1 MLGRASFL
9 FAGQVTLSTSLRK
22 IFSHSAVTLV
32 GTALSALLSVVYVSL
47 GARLLGPDGY
57 GKVGATIA
65 LANLFFLALN
75 PLETGITLGVA
86 RLSGR
91 GELDALRQFS
101 RSMLRGLALLGA
113 LLLLAFAALVWALD
127 ESFFFASRDA
137 TLWLG
142 VFCAAA
148 FVACGPRAGMRG
160 SERFGAL
167 AINIVLESAVRAA
180 VGLGLL
186 WAGGGPGAMLAGYG
200 VGMSVAVLHGEW
212 ALRKGLGPIP
222 ARARGPTDLRAD
234 VLLPLRSLSAP
245 LLGLNLYLVTVSNLD
260 VLSATRFLDATQA
273 GLYAGAASLTRMVPV
288 AVQPLLLVLFSR
300 LAAESAAGKDTRA
313 TLRLGTLIVVSALG
327 SSLLVPLA
335 CGKWVLSLLLG
346 DAFLG
351 AHAVLLTQWA
361 TACVVTTQFFAAESM
376 LATSRLRAGWLFAV
390 PAFVLF
396 ATLWLFHDSAVT
408 IARASF
414 AVCAVMGSLTCLVL
428 ARLRRA
434 PDPASTTST

>member
-1 MLGRASFL
+1 
-9 FAGQVTLSTSLRK
+9 VTLSTSIRK
-22 IFSHSAVTLV
+22 IFSHSATTLA
-32 GTALSALLSVVYVSL
+32 GTALSALLSVAYVSL
-47 GARLLGPDGY
+47 GARWLGPDGY
-57 GKVGATIA
+57 GTVGATIA

-91 GELDALRQFS
+91 GELGALREFS
-101 RSMLRGLALLGA
+101 GSILRGLSLLGG
-113 LLLLAFAALVWALD
+113 LLLVAFVALV
-127 ESFFFASRDA
+127 SFFDALGFASRDA
-137 TLWLG
+137 ALWLG

-167 AINIVLESAVRAA
+167 AINVVLESAVRAA

-212 ALRKGLGPIP
+212 AQRAWFRSRADLSARQTRTRLRE
-222 ARARGPTDLRAD
+222 D

-245 LLGLNLYLVTVSNLD
+245 LLGLNLYLVLVSNLD
-260 VLSATRFLDATQA
+260 VLAATRFLDATQA

-288 AVQPLLLVLFSR
+288 AAQPLLLVLFSR
-300 LAAESAAGKDTRA
+300 LAAESAAREDTRG
-313 TLRLGTLIVVSALG
+313 TLRFGTLIVVSAL
-327 SSLLVPLA
+327 SISMLIPLVG
-335 CGKWVLSLLLG
+335 GKWVLSLLLG

-351 AHAVLLTQWA
+351 AHSVLLTQWA
-361 TACVVTTQFFAAESM
+361 TACVVTAQFFAAESM

-390 PAFVLF
+390 PALVLF
-396 ATLWLFHDSAVT
+396 VTLWLFHDSPVT
-408 IARASF
+408 IAGVSF
-414 AVCAVMGSLTCLVL
+414 AVCAVVGSLTCLVL
-428 ARLRRA
+428 ARVRR
-434 PDPASTTST
+434 P